1 MNPENYV
8 PTEYLPLF
16 IMLVLAT
23 LFAIGGLLLGA
34 FIRPRFY
41 YPEKLEPYECGNE
54 PSGLPWQKIAIRY
67 IPIAILFVVF
77 DVEIAFLYLLG
88 VSFSSISPL
97 ALGGAIFFIFLII
110 LGFFYDLKKG
120 YLEWTRF

>member
-1 MNPENYV
+1 MNPESYV
-8 PTEYLPLF
+8 PTEYLPLL

-23 LFAIGGLLLGA
+23 LFAIGGLLFGA
-34 FIRPRFY
+34 LIRPRFY
-41 YPEKLEPYECGNE
+41 YPEKLKPYECGNE

-97 ALGGAIFFIFLII
+97 GLGSVIFFIFLII